1 VAHLARLA
9 ALTEKA
15 GARMT
20 RALQPGERDEIDAL
34 AFECEQ
40 SPARLRRYLLEL
52 VRLRNVMRVV
62 RSRARVSPSVA
73 ASIALNLP
81 PRSTAS
87 EWCRLAGIEGAPD
100 LVGDGLPEERQP
112 ELDLHS

>member
-1 VAHLARLA
+1 
-9 ALTEKA
+9 
-15 GARMT
+15 MT
-20 RALQPGERDEIDAL
+20 RPVQPTERDEIDAL
-34 AFECEQ
+34 AFECGE

-62 RSRARVSPSVA
+62 RSRARINPSVA

-87 EWCRLAGIEGAPD
+87 EWCRLAGIEGTPD
-100 LVGDGLPEERQP
+100 LVGDGLPDEHQP